1 MILNSAYCFI
11 TIISTIHRWCIMKR
25 IKIIPRPKPDGVLVP
40 QPPPPP
46 PITTAVSVVKSYEKE
61 HARDMEINDLKDD
74 ISNLKKELMDL
85 KTQFENFIKQSQ
97 QQQSQQQQS
106 QQQQT
111 QQQLKRGC
119 ICDFVEWVDALEITN
134 EDLEKLFNSKDI
146 CDWACSFVVDDLKKK
161 SFDHVPICSIKGSK
175 SDILIYISKN
185 WTKLTDEELS
195 VQFVNKIFKKLLR
208 AFTDW
213 KNENYKL
220 IMMNDKVGSVYH
232 TNNARILSFNENAT
246 KLKLKL
252 FNALNNM
259 N

>member
-1 MILNSAYCFI
+1 
-11 TIISTIHRWCIMKR
+11 MKK
-25 IKIIPRPKPDGVLVP
+25 IKIIPRPKLDGVLVP
-40 QPPPPP
+40 PPSPPPPP
-46 PITTAVSVVKSYEKE
+46 PIVTVLTVIKSDDKE
-61 HARDMEINDLKDD
+61 ENARDMEIISLKDD
-74 ISNLKKELMDL
+74 ITNIKKELMDL

-106 QQQQT
+106 QQQ
-111 QQQLKRGC
+111 LKRGC
-119 ICDFVEWVDALEITN
+119 ICDFVEWVDALEITS

-161 SFDHVPICSIKGSK
+161 SFEHVPICSIKGSK

-252 FNALNNM
+252 FNALNNV

>member
-1 MILNSAYCFI
+1 
-11 TIISTIHRWCIMKR
+11 MKR
-25 IKIIPRPKPDGVLVP
+25 IKIIPRPKPELVP
-40 QPPPPP
+40 PLNVPSV
-46 PITTAVSVVKSYEKE
+46 PIVPSDEKE
-61 HARDMEINDLKDD
+61 HARDMEINNLKDD

-106 QQQQT
+106 QQQQSQQEQSQQQS

-119 ICDFVEWVDALEITN
+119 ICDFVEWVDALEITS

-146 CDWACSFVVDDLKKK
+146 CDWACRFVVDDLKKK
-161 SFDHVPICSIKGSK
+161 SFEHVPICSIKGSK

-185 WTKLTDEELS
+185 WTKLTDEEFS

-208 AFTDW
+208 SFTDW

>member
-1 MILNSAYCFI
+1 
-11 TIISTIHRWCIMKR
+11 MKR
-25 IKIIPRPKPDGVLVP
+25 IKIIPRPKPELVP
-40 QPPPPP
+40 PLLLPLPP
-46 PITTAVSVVKSYEKE
+46 TMSVAPNVQSDEKE
-61 HARDMEINDLKDD
+61 HARDVEINNLKYD
-74 ISNLKKELMDL
+74 ISNLKKELMVL
-85 KTQFENFIKQSQ
+85 KTHFENFIKQSQ
-97 QQQSQQQQS
+97 QQQSQQ
-106 QQQQT
+106 

-119 ICDFVEWVDALEITN
+119 ICDFVEWVDALEITS

-146 CDWACSFVVDDLKKK
+146 CDWACSFVVDDLKRK
-161 SFDHVPICSIKGSK
+161 SFEHVPICSIKGSK

-252 FNALNNM
+252 FNALNNV

>member
-1 MILNSAYCFI
+1 
-11 TIISTIHRWCIMKR
+11 MKR
-25 IKIIPRPKPDGVLVP
+25 IKIIPRPKPELVP
-40 QPPPPP
+40 PLLLPLPP
-46 PITTAVSVVKSYEKE
+46 TVSVAPNVQSDEKE
-61 HARDMEINDLKDD
+61 HARDVEINNLKYD
-74 ISNLKKELMDL
+74 ISNLKKELMVL
-85 KTQFENFIKQSQ
+85 KTHFENFIKQSQ
-97 QQQSQQQQS
+97 QQQSQQQQ
-106 QQQQT
+106 
-111 QQQLKRGC
+111 QLKRGC
-119 ICDFVEWVDALEITN
+119 SCDFVEWVDALEITS

-161 SFDHVPICSIKGSK
+161 SFEHVPICSIKGSK

-252 FNALNNM
+252 FNALNNV

>member
-1 MILNSAYCFI
+1 
-11 TIISTIHRWCIMKR
+11 MKR
-25 IKIIPRPKPDGVLVP
+25 IKIIPRPKPELVP
-40 QPPPPP
+40 PLLLPLPP
-46 PITTAVSVVKSYEKE
+46 TVSVAPNVQSDEKE
-61 HARDMEINDLKDD
+61 HARDTEINNLKDD
-74 ISNLKKELMDL
+74 ISNLKKELMVL
-85 KTQFENFIKQSQ
+85 KTHFENFIKQSQ
-97 QQQSQQQQS
+97 QQQSQQQQ
-106 QQQQT
+106 
-111 QQQLKRGC
+111 QLKRGC
-119 ICDFVEWVDALEITN
+119 SCDFVEWVDALEITS

-161 SFDHVPICSIKGSK
+161 SFEHVPICSIKGSK

-252 FNALNNM
+252 FNALNNV

>member
-1 MILNSAYCFI
+1 
-11 TIISTIHRWCIMKR
+11 MKR
-25 IKIIPRPKPDGVLVP
+25 IKIIPRPKPELVP
-40 QPPPPP
+40 PLLLPLPP
-46 PITTAVSVVKSYEKE
+46 TMSVAPNVQSDEKE
-61 HARDMEINDLKDD
+61 HARDVEINNLKYD
-74 ISNLKKELMDL
+74 ISNLKKELMVL
-85 KTQFENFIKQSQ
+85 KTHFENFIKQSQ

-106 QQQQT
+106 QQQQSQQ

-119 ICDFVEWVDALEITN
+119 ICDFVEWVDALEITS

-146 CDWACSFVVDDLKKK
+146 CDWACSFVVDDLKRK
-161 SFDHVPICSIKGSK
+161 SFEHVPICSIKGSK

-252 FNALNNM
+252 FNALNNV

>member
-1 MILNSAYCFI
+1 MVI
-11 TIISTIHRWCIMKR
+11 KK
-25 IKIIPRPKPDGVLVP
+25 IKIIPKPKPLVP
-40 QPPPPP
+40 
-46 PITTAVSVVKSYEKE
+46 IDEKE
-61 HARDMEINDLKDD
+61 HARDMEIINLKDD
-74 ISNLKKELMDL
+74 ISNLKKELMDF
-85 KTQFENFIKQSQ
+85 KTQFEYFKKELQESQ
-97 QQQSQQQQS
+97 QHSQQHS
-106 QQQQT
+106 Q
-111 QQQLKRGC
+111 RGC
-119 ICDFVEWVDALEITN
+119 SCDFVEWINTLEITS

-161 SFDHVPICSIKGSK
+161 TFDHVPICSIKGSK

-213 KNENYKL
+213 KNQNYKL

-252 FNALNNM
+252 FNTLNNM

>member
-1 MILNSAYCFI
+1 VYCIF
-11 TIISTIHRWCIMKR
+11 IISAIHRCYIMKR

-40 QPPPPP
+40 PP
-46 PITTAVSVVKSYEKE
+46 TASVVASDEKE
-61 HARDMEINDLKDD
+61 HARDVEINNLKDE
-74 ISNLKKELMDL
+74 ISNLKKELMDF

-97 QQQSQQQQS
+97 QNSQQQQS
-106 QQQQT
+106 QQQHT
-111 QQQLKRGC
+111 HPQLKRGC
-119 ICDFVEWVDALEITN
+119 ICDFVEWVDALEITS

-146 CDWACSFVVDDLKKK
+146 CDWACSFVVGDLKKK
-161 SFDHVPICSIKGSK
+161 SFEHVPICSIKGSK
-175 SDILIYISKN
+175 SDILIYNSKN
-185 WTKLTDEELS
+185 WTKLTDEDFS

-208 AFTDW
+208 SFTDW

-220 IMMNDKVGSVYH
+220 IMMNDKVGSIYH

-252 FNALNNM
+252 FNALNNV